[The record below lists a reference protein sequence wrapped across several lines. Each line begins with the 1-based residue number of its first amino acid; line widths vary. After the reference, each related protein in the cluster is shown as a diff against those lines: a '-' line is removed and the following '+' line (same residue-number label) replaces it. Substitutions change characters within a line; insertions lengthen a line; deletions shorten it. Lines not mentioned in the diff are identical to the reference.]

1 MDASMCHLPSN
12 IAASDIRG
20 MTKPTPPFDSV
31 STRRKLLER
40 VVVASAIALTLLGN
54 PAKAIA
60 SDLEIA
66 GVSIPASQKI
76 AGSELV
82 LNGAGIRFKGPL
94 RVYVAALYATRQS
107 ATAEK
112 FHAEPGAK
120 RMVLTMLREVDSSQF
135 GRMFID
141 GIQKN
146 QRGADKGK
154 IFQALPRMGEIF
166 ATTKKLQPGD
176 RLTLDWIPGA
186 GMQFAINNVQLG
198 DPFGSQDFYSAL
210 MNIWIG
216 SSPADWRLK
225 DALLGRPEDVPP
237 DQK

>member
-1 MDASMCHLPSN
+1 
-12 IAASDIRG
+12 
-20 MTKPTPPFDSV
+20 MTKPTTPSDPRS
-31 STRRKLLER
+31 SRRRLLER
-40 VVVASAIALTLLGN
+40 VFVASAIALTLLSQ
-54 PAKAIA
+54 PSIAMA

-66 GVSIPASQKI
+66 GVRIPASQKI

-94 RVYVAALYATRQS
+94 RVYVAALYVARPST
-107 ATAEK
+107 TAEDI
-112 FHAEPGAK
+112 HAEPGAK
-120 RMVLTMLREVDSSQF
+120 RMVLTMLREVDSTQF
-135 GRMFID
+135 GRMFIE

-146 QRGADKGK
+146 QRGSDRAK
-154 IFQALPRMGEIF
+154 IFQALPRMGQIF
-166 ATTKKLQPGD
+166 AETKKLQPGD

-186 GMQFAINNVQLG
+186 GLQFAINHVQLG
-198 DPFGSQDFYSAL
+198 DSFGSQDFYSAL

-225 DALLGRPEDVPP
+225 DALLGRPEDGKP

>member
-1 MDASMCHLPSN
+1 M
-12 IAASDIRG
+12 
-20 MTKPTPPFDSV
+20 
-31 STRRKLLER
+31 LER
-40 VVVASAIALTLLGN
+40 VFVASAIALTLLSQ
-54 PAKAIA
+54 PSIAMA

-66 GVSIPASQKI
+66 GVRIPAGQKI

-94 RVYVAALYATRQS
+94 RVYVAALYVAHTS
-107 ATAEK
+107 ATAEEI
-112 FHAEPGAK
+112 HAEPGAK
-120 RMVLTMLREVDSSQF
+120 RMVLTMLREVDSAQL

-146 QRGADKGK
+146 QRGSDRGK
-154 IFQALPRMGEIF
+154 ILQALPRMGQIF
-166 ATTKKLQPGD
+166 AETKKLQPGD

-186 GMQFAINNVQLG
+186 GLQFALNNVLLG

-216 SSPADWRLK
+216 PSPADWRLK
-225 DALLGRPEDVPP
+225 DALLGRPEDGKP
-237 DQK
+237 DQR